1 MTEKNRPI
9 TQGKRVVV
17 RRALSA
23 GIALAAALVPVM
35 GAAPGAQA
43 VVGGSAATR
52 GQFASLVSIQR
63 GSEQHSCGGTL
74 IAAGR
79 VLTAAQCV
87 NGITAAGLKVVAG
100 RHHLSSTTPNQ
111 QTVEVEK
118 IVRHSEYSASTHAND
133 IAILKLKKPV
143 ALDGTYV
150 SLADLPTASAGYPT
164 GNVTVAGWGATREG
178 GPVSDLLQWA
188 EIPMV
193 TKAKCQ
199 TAYGNTAIYPGMICA
214 GVLSTGGKGNCK
226 YDTGSPVLKGRT
238 IVGIH
243 SWRRGCARPQYPDV
257 DSGVSYYRAWID
269 ANLT

>member
-1 MTEKNRPI
+1 MTKKIHPT
-9 TQGKRVVV
+9 TQGNHVVV

-23 GIALAAALVPVM
+23 GIGLAAAFAPMM

-52 GQFASLVSIQR
+52 GQFAPIVSIQR

-74 IAAGR
+74 IAASR

-87 NGITAAGLKVVAG
+87 DGITAAGLKVVAG

-111 QTVEVEK
+111 QTVEVDK
-118 IVRHSEYSASTHAND
+118 IVKHSEYSASSHTND
-133 IAILKLKKPV
+133 IAILKLKKSV
-143 ALDGTYV
+143 VLDGTYV
-150 SLADLPTASAGYPT
+150 SLADLPATSAGYPT

-178 GPVSDLLQWA
+178 GPASDSLQWV

-193 TKAKCQ
+193 TKAQCR
-199 TAYGNTAIYPGMICA
+199 TAYGNAAAYPGMTCA

-226 YDTGSPVLKGRT
+226 YDTGSPVFKGRT
-238 IVGIH
+238 VVGIH

-257 DSGVSYYRAWID
+257 NSGISHYRSWID